1 MLWVWFNHCWPLP
14 PQIMSLVGDEV
25 LEDVDNSDSEAPP
38 PVPRSYDYGDEAPPI
53 PAHTMASMELVEPLP
68 PIKPSPG
75 GGPKAE
81 SPSEALLSTYDVVGA
96 VTETEIV
103 YEQPE
108 APKAP
113 RCKYQCTDTCMYMYM
128 HMYMY
133 NDRYGT

>member
-1 MLWVWFNHCWPLP
+1 
-14 PQIMSLVGDEV
+14 MSLVGDEV

-38 PVPRSYDYGDEAPPI
+38 PVPKSYDYVDEAPPI
-53 PAHTMASMELVEPLP
+53 PAHTMASMELVESAPPLP
-68 PIKPSPG
+68 PPPKPSGG

-81 SPSEALLSTYDVVGA
+81 SPSEALLSTYDVVVA

-113 RCKYQCTDTCMYMYM
+113 RCK
-128 HMYMY
+128 
-133 NDRYGT
+133 